1 MDIKGSKHLIVN
13 TMKNTNLVILLF
25 TLTFGSYQA
34 QASNLVQKDTVYT
47 IVDVEPQFKG
57 GEKKMAKFIQDKVV
71 YPQKALDEKAQ
82 GVVYIQFIVEKD
94 GAVSNIKIVKGAN
107 IALNEEAERIISEMP
122 NWTPGLKNNEAVR
135 TYFVLP
141 INFKL

>member
-1 MDIKGSKHLIVN
+1 
-13 TMKNTNLVILLF
+13 MKNIFRIFLLSTLILGAF
-25 TLTFGSYQA
+25 QV
-34 QASNLVQKDTVYT
+34 QASILVQKDTVYT

-57 GEKKMAKFIQDKVV
+57 GEKKMAKFIQDEVV
-71 YPQKALDEKAQ
+71 YPQDALDTKAQ

-94 GAVSNIKIVKGAN
+94 GALSNLKIVKGAN
-107 IALNEEAERIISEMP
+107 IALNKEAERIVAEMP